1 MLKSGSKPVFRNLA
15 FRVYRTFEQRHF
27 SLNDLKKSVF
37 SQNLALASS
46 FCTTGLALGMVV
58 GSESSMQFSGRFIPP
73 PERKK
78 KKKPSGQQVVD
89 CFRPEN
95 PRPRGAA
102 PKPAGTPNADVELL
116 QNIMWAA
123 LLVSGG
129 ERIRPS
135 TLLEGL
141 RRAYERFEVPS
152 DAARATMGD
161 VQRALKQFVAEAKLT
176 RHAPGV
182 PSSEPSYTWVSQN
195 LENGWERD
203 LAMVQIPLNNHEGCF
218 WVAEQWGAHG
228 DFTYESL
235 KAHVQ
240 KSKDCPV
247 NNHVMIDFIVK
258 HMTEIGVISKGSRR
272 GTYSLVFKPQPP
284 L

>member
-1 MLKSGSKPVFRNLA
+1 MLNSGSKPVFDNLA
-15 FRVYRTFEQRHF
+15 
-27 SLNDLKKSVF
+27 KSVHRVFGENTF
-37 SQNLALASS
+37 SFGDLRERVFRENPALAESFRTAGMAQGMLTGIRRKMRFSS
-46 FCTTGLALGMVV
+46 
-58 GSESSMQFSGRFIPP
+58 RFEPP
-73 PERKK
+73 PQPKK
-78 KKKPSGQQVVD
+78 ACKPSGGQAVD
-89 CFRPEN
+89 CFKPEN

-102 PKPAGTPNADVELL
+102 VKPAGTPSTDAELL

-228 DFTYESL
+228 DFTRESL
-235 KAHVQ
+235 KAHVR

-247 NNHVMIDFIVK
+247 NNHVMIDFIVNHLK
-258 HMTEIGVISKGSRR
+258 KIGVISKGSRR
-272 GTYSLVFKPQPP
+272 GTYSLVFKQQPP